1 MTETLAPLH
10 PGEVLRKEFLISLG
24 MSGGAL
30 AKVCGV
36 PRTCIERLA
45 NEKTG
50 VPADT
55 ALRLSKAFGT
65 TAALWLIYRT
75 YFDLRMAKHQFG
87 KDLDKITPVVGTP
100 A

>member
-36 PRTCIERLA
+36 PRTH
-45 NEKTG
+45 
-50 VPADT
+50 
-55 ALRLSKAFGT
+55 LSAWPMK
-65 TAALWLIYRT
+65 
-75 YFDLRMAKHQFG
+75 
-87 KDLDKITPVVGTP
+87 
-100 A
+100 